1 MEIPCCGVMLTVDG
15 AHRRAGTDSVFLSG
29 GCNVVR
35 SFVQESKFVAKFTTV
50 VSSDAILIAAVW
62 NGA

>member
-1 MEIPCCGVMLTVDG
+1 MLTVDE